1 MRRSCSRIVGACMY
15 GWCSDVSYV
24 STDRPTPC
32 FQSRGCEQSY
42 GVYVPTVHTKHPM
55 VGDGWV
61 AYCTYVPPPRHHAYH
76 FYHLNKII
84 SHPFIVSQTYRTLIA
99 TVTKVHKSRPQYAQ
113 YAPRNPACGVAGKRA
128 DGYERV
134 LLRRVRRGL
143 SRLGEGVA
151 W

>member
-1 MRRSCSRIVGACMY
+1 MHVWLVLGCFVCKHRPSDALLSKPGLRAVIRRIR
-15 GWCSDVSYV
+15 
-24 STDRPTPC
+24 TKHP
-32 FQSRGCEQSY
+32 Y
-42 GVYVPTVHTKHPM
+42 GVYIPTLHTKHPM

-84 SHPFIVSQTYRTLIA
+84 SYPFVDSRTYRTLIA